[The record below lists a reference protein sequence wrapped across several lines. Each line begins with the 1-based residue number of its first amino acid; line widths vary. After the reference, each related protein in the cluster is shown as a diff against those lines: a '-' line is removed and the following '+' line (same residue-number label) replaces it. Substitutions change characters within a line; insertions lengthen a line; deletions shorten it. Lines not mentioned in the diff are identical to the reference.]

1 VSRAALLA
9 AAALALAVLPAPDPA
24 AAQTKYIAFGDS
36 ITNPGGS
43 YDDPSRPCPE
53 ECGYPGRLEDLLQGA
68 GIAAEVVNA
77 GLGGED
83 TLAGLTRLDQVLAA
97 EGGDVLLLMAG
108 TNDISRGLSLET
120 IRFNLDQ
127 MAQRATARG
136 LTTVHATVIPRVP
149 DALRG
154 DGDNFF
160 TQRLAWQIRDLANSR
175 GRDLADPFEVFGS
188 HPNPFAEIYSPG
200 SDPVGHPNA
209 AGFDLLAEI
218 FFDVVR
224 DVDSVPP
231 VPGALEPPDGAE
243 RVSSRTQIHVRLF
256 DFGAGIDQ
264 ANTDLL
270 VDGEPVPASME
281 GDSRRLDLR
290 YSPVEPLS
298 GVVEVGYRARDLAP
312 TPNQRERILG
322 SFLVQG
328 AQLLQADVNGDGR
341 VDGADLVA
349 LARHFGS
356 VNGDSRYARFVDL
369 NRDNR
374 IDGSDLAVLASQFG
388 RSAE

>member
-1 VSRAALLA
+1 MSRRVPLAALVLSLA
-9 AAALALAVLPAPDPA
+9 ALPVE
-24 AAQTKYIAFGDS
+24 AQTKYVAFGDS

-43 YDDPSRPCPE
+43 FDDPSLPCPE
-53 ECGYPGRLEDLLQGA
+53 ECGYPGRLEDLLQQA
-68 GIAAEVVNA
+68 GIEAEVVNA

-83 TLAGLTRLDQVLAA
+83 TGQGLSRLDQVLAQ
-97 EGGDVLLLMAG
+97 EGGDVLLLMEG
-108 TNDISRGLSLET
+108 TNDISRGVSPET

-127 MAQRATARG
+127 MAQRAAARG

-149 DALRG
+149 DAQRG
-154 DGDNFF
+154 DGDNVF
-160 TQRLAWQIRDLANSR
+160 TQRLGWRIRDLAHAR
-175 GRDLADPFEVFGS
+175 GRDLADPFEVFRS
-188 HPNPFAEIYSPG
+188 HPNPFAEIYAPG
-200 SDPVGHPNA
+200 ADAVGHPNA

-231 VPGALEPPDGAE
+231 VPGELDPPDGAE
-243 RVSSRTQIHVRLF
+243 RVSARTQIHVRLF
-256 DFGAGIDQ
+256 DFGAGIDR

-270 VDGEPVPASME
+270 VDGQPVAASLE

-290 YSPVEPLS
+290 FSPVEPLS

-322 SFLVQG
+322 TFLVQG

-341 VDGADLVA
+341 VDGGDLVRLA
-349 LARHFGS
+349 LHFGG

-369 NRDNR
+369 NQDNR
-374 IDGSDLAVLASQFG
+374 IDGSDLAILASQFG
-388 RSAE
+388 RSAG